1 MKPYY
6 SYSARLGMQYHDT
19 KDQAKGA
26 ADEAVRLAG
35 FDPEYPGG
43 AYPTDI
49 TWGEVIERAASTGAA
64 GYALKR
70 QDRLSYEATHPQVI
84 NGRME
89 NGNGDLVRVENIKAQ
104 DLLEHDM
111 VLSIACI
118 WLPLSALLARFKLNT
133 FADITKFVDLLFE
146 EYKTKRGG
154 AKGNMIF
161 TTFDRKYKL
170 SLSIQET
177 IGLGPELLIARQ
189 KLLDAVDEYPDEAN
203 DLKTIVLAILFPT
216 NGQVRVAQ
224 VLSLRAYKL
233 NNPLWNEGMMI
244 IDKAIDVVSS
254 KRQIRLYVRNEQGEG
269 EYDAVPLSIA
279 AL

>member
-1 MKPYY
+1 MNHY
-6 SYSARLGMQYHDT
+6 SYSPHFGMEYHPD
-19 KDQAKGA
+19 KEIAKA
-26 ADEAVRLAG
+26 AAEEAVRIMSA
-35 FDPEYPGG
+35 DPGYT
-43 AYPTDI
+43 ADDMAQI
-49 TWGEVIERAASTGAA
+49 TWGDVTERATSTGAV

-70 QDRLSYEATHPQVI
+70 QDRLTYETVYPQVI

-118 WLPLSALLARFKLNT
+118 WLPLSAMLARFKLHT
-133 FADITKFVDLLFE
+133 FTDITKFVDLLFE

-154 AKGNMIF
+154 AKGNMTF
-161 TTFDRKYKL
+161 TTFDRKYRL
-170 SLSIQET
+170 SLTIQET

-254 KRQIRLYVRNEQGEG
+254 KRQIRLYVRNEQGE
-269 EYDAVPLSIA
+269 YDAVPLSIA

>member
-1 MKPYY
+1 MKHY
-6 SYSARLGMQYHDT
+6 SYSPHFGMEYHPD
-19 KDQAKGA
+19 KEIAKA
-26 ADEAVRLAG
+26 AAEEAVRIMSA
-35 FDPEYPGG
+35 DPGYT
-43 AYPTDI
+43 AADMAQI
-49 TWGEVIERAASTGAA
+49 TWGDVTERATSTGAV

-70 QDRLSYEATHPQVI
+70 QDRLTYEAVHPQVI

-89 NGNGDLVRVENIKAQ
+89 NGNGDLVRVENIKER

-118 WLPLSALLARFKLNT
+118 WLPLSAMIARFKLHT
-133 FADITKFVDLLFE
+133 FTDITKFVDLLFE
-146 EYKTKRGG
+146 SYNVTRGG
-154 AKGNMIF
+154 SEGNMTF
-161 TTFDRKYKL
+161 TTFDRKFKL
-170 SLSIQET
+170 VLAIQKT

-203 DLKTIVLAILFPT
+203 DLKTIVLSFLFPT
-216 NGQVRVAQ
+216 DGQVRVAQ

-244 IDKAIDVVSS
+244 IDKAIEVVSS
-254 KRQIRLYVRNEQGEG
+254 KRQIRLYVRNEQGE
-269 EYDAVPLSIA
+269 YDAVPLSIA